1 MTEASHIINSDGEL
15 ESKKRMSQELAET
28 EMFKKIKAET
38 GSDRDEDKTELKI
51 MCPWGM
57 WDTHG
62 GMWYPSL
69 NLKMSAREQRNQNI
83 ANGYMTEETP
93 CGYLEPKTVN
103 EADKAMLAIA
113 DRFHGEEPRAYATM
127 LSRISKQITLYR
139 KPDFDFARQ
148 EIEENYLGLLMEHIS
163 AYEQSGEKGY
173 LDWAKKHI
181 DADAGTLT
189 VLRKQIQDERMRNR
203 QQLKNF
209 LAKTEATVQ
218 ECVQEWV
225 MKEIEACCSSGGGFV
240 EKVIQDVYDRFM
252 ISFEE
257 WTESRKL
264 KNRIKR
270 FSTRILKEDQDD

>member
-1 MTEASHIINSDGEL
+1 
-15 ESKKRMSQELAET
+15 MSQELAET
-28 EMFKKIKAET
+28 EMFKKIKSADAET
-38 GSDRDEDKTELKI
+38 T
-51 MCPWGM
+51 
-57 WDTHG
+57 
-62 GMWYPSL
+62 
-69 NLKMSAREQRNQNI
+69 
-83 ANGYMTEETP
+83 
-93 CGYLEPKTVN
+93 
-103 EADKAMLAIA
+103 MLAIA
-113 DRFHGEEPRAYATM
+113 DRFNKEEPRAYAKI
-127 LSRISKQITLYR
+127 LSRISKQLALSRGLDYE
-139 KPDFDFARQ
+139 FAKQ
-148 EIEENYLGLLMEHIS
+148 KIEENYLGVLMEHIS

-264 KNRIKR
+264 WNRIKR
-270 FSTRILKEDQDD
+270 MFRRNRNADKD